1 MEIILNIIWIEPNIN
16 SEENINYSKE
26 IESLPCSKVKICK
39 TIEEAII
46 YLKSISFEETKIIV
60 NGELYIKFIRK
71 LYENIKE
78 IYAIPKIIIFTKNKE
93 KFLKDNKNYENIVK
107 HTFYNLGG
115 IKTNFE
121 EILQFLKES
130 LISKKD
136 EPQLTFEYIDNKD
149 KLLLPILYKCLIDSV
164 EIDKI
169 DKYNDFLYNK
179 YTKNNDDLKKLL
191 LQIKSIINIPI
202 EFLSKYYVRA
212 YTADSDFYKDI
223 NKDLRE
229 NKREEYLSFIKIL
242 YEGIKL
248 RSFPLASN
256 KILFRGS
263 VISREEIKLIKN
275 YLKKKIDNL
284 PGAIVFSRSFLSFSK
299 EKGMA
304 ENFLTYYNA
313 NNNLPKVLYILEN
326 DDSIDYSLSTHG
338 DIEKISFIP
347 EEKEVLFFPFSS
359 FEIKDIKEVNIRGE
373 FRYEIKLLYLGKYFQ
388 EIEKDRKDDDK
399 KDHDIPDSE
408 FKKKIIEFGLIKKE
422 NVKSVKDLFDK
433 FKEYKKSSNNNN
445 MYNINEQ
452 KSETCTKNNDYKI
465 SFQNKSTNIT
475 GLLLLQFLIS
485 KIKEKKNLKISDI
498 IDKIFS
504 NNKKETG
511 IFYSKIDKCNYI
523 TVSSLRYDIKDYEI
537 LNISNDYNKE
547 KILENIYNISSNKYY
562 DDINMLEL
570 SRNILYK
577 ELDDYLIPL
586 VKKQV
591 EYEINPDT
599 IKILRDLYEFN
610 KVFDNDI
617 EVALKNSIFEY
628 KLEHLFIVDKDSENY
643 IKGKMNCNHRKEKI
657 LFHGTSNRVIIQI
670 LSSQF
675 RDSLIHL
682 IGRGV
687 YFTESLDYCSY
698 FSVQE
703 EMVKY
708 KNYDRIRS
716 VGESFSLIGSAIYY
730 DQSKI
735 EYVYNTEKR
744 DYPVQQN
751 GIRVGFS
758 DFNTRIMEYNELK
771 INKENYFK
779 ELVITD
785 KSQILPLYGI
795 TLKRIEY
802 LVIWRDFNFNLNN
815 PNHYD
820 SNKLE
825 KIKEFHNNIKRIISR
840 EYDSKVYYLDNNE
853 EALKLIYRKKYNKI
867 IIITNGNNNGKKFII
882 DSRKII
888 GANTIAAVSTFNI
901 NSKVEWVKKMKNV
914 LLLNGISFHERF
926 FKCIKELYREE
937 LIKLRE
943 DIVNE
948 YSNIPSFKLRDFDND
963 LFNFVNFKDS
973 GYFTDLKF

>member
-93 KFLKDNKNYENIVK
+93 KFLKDNKNYENIVN

-130 LISKKD
+130 IIRKKD

-229 NKREEYLSFIKIL
+229 NKREDYLSFIKIL

-275 YLKKKIDNL
+275 YLKKRIDNL
-284 PGAIVFSRSFLSFSK
+284 PGAIVYSRSFLSFSK
-299 EKGMA
+299 EKGIA
-304 ENFLTYYNA
+304 ENFLTYYNI

-422 NVKSVKDLFDK
+422 NIKSVKDLFDK
-433 FKEYKKSSNNNN
+433 FKEYKKFSNNNN
-445 MYNINEQ
+445 MYNIDEP
-452 KSETCTKNNDYKI
+452 KSEACTEKNNDKI

-485 KIKEKKNLKISDI
+485 KIKEKKILKVFDI
-498 IDKIFS
+498 IDKMFP
-504 NNKKETG
+504 NNKKDFE

-537 LNISNDYNKE
+537 LNISSEYDKR
-547 KILENIYNISSNKYY
+547 KILENIYNISANKNY

-577 ELDDYLIPL
+577 ELDDYFIRLG
-586 VKKQV
+586 KKQV

-599 IKILRDLYEFN
+599 IKIITDLYEFN

-628 KLEHLFIVDKDSENY
+628 KLAHLFIVDKNSENY
-643 IKGKMNCNHRKEKI
+643 IKDKMNCNHRKEKI
-657 LFHGTSNRVIIQI
+657 LFHGTSTEIIMHI
-670 LSSQF
+670 LSSHF
-675 RDSLIHL
+675 LEAKAHR
-682 IGRGV
+682 IGPGI
-687 YFTESLDYCSY
+687 YFTDSLDYNYY
-698 FSVQE
+698 FSGNNANFRRNIG
-703 EMVKY
+703 K
-708 KNYDRIRS
+708 IPS
-716 VGESFSLIGSAIYY
+716 VGESFSFIGSEIYY

-735 EYVYNTEKR
+735 EYVYNYEKR

-751 GIRVGFS
+751 GIRVCFIG
-758 DFNTRIMEYNELK
+758 FNTRIMKNNELK

-820 SNKLE
+820 INKFE

-840 EYDSKVYYLDNNE
+840 EYDSNVYYLDTNE
-853 EALKLIYRKKYNKI
+853 EALELIKRKKYNKI
-867 IIITNGNNNGKKFII
+867 IIITNGNNDGQKFII

-914 LLLNGISFHERF
+914 LLLNGINFHERF
-926 FKCIKELYREE
+926 FKCIKELYIKE

-948 YSNIPSFKLRDFDND
+948 YSNIPSFKLKEFDND

-973 GYFTDLKF
+973 GKFSDLKF